1 MRPAS
6 GCGEGRRRVWSE
18 AVTDPSTGSGS
29 WLTVSEA
36 AARTGLHIDR
46 LRSMIR
52 RGKLEKRRGNRGEWL
67 VLVPAEMMTGSDL
80 VGGSAAG
87 AADHANGSAEGD
99 LDRVDGSVM
108 SKLTDALT
116 ELAALEHELGAAL
129 TRSAVAEAEAA
140 TLRDALTKAEAMADQ
155 LRAEHRTTVAELR
168 AELAEARRPWLA
180 KVLEGLRRGRNGEH
194 GYQHQTQGDPA
205 GGEKAGGAG
214 RTEAAATTAER
225 GSVRQPGGG
234 TAEQDQ

>member
-1 MRPAS
+1 
-6 GCGEGRRRVWSE
+6 
-18 AVTDPSTGSGS
+18 VTDPSTGSGS

-36 AARTGLHIDR
+36 ATRTGLHIDR

-80 VGGSAAG
+80 VGGSVAG

-140 TLRDALTKAEAMADQ
+140 TLRDALTKTEAMADQ
-155 LRAEHRTTVAELR
+155 LRAEHRVTVAELR

-180 KVLEGLRRGRNGEH
+180 KVLEGLRR
-194 GYQHQTQGDPA
+194 
-205 GGEKAGGAG
+205 K
-214 RTEAAATTAER
+214 
-225 GSVRQPGGG
+225 GS
-234 TAEQDQ
+234 

>member
-1 MRPAS
+1 
-6 GCGEGRRRVWSE
+6 
-18 AVTDPSTGSGS
+18 VTDPSTGSGT

-36 AARTGLHIDR
+36 ATRTSLHIDR

-80 VGGSAAG
+80 VDDARGPAT
-87 AADHANGSAEGD
+87 GD
-99 LDRVDGSVM
+99 IDPVDGSVM
-108 SKLTDALT
+108 TKLTDALT

-129 TRSAVAEAEAA
+129 TRSAVAEAEAT

-155 LRAEHRTTVAELR
+155 LRAEHRATVAELR

-180 KVLEGLRRGRNGEH
+180 KVLEGLRRKG
-194 GYQHQTQGDPA
+194 
-205 GGEKAGGAG
+205 
-214 RTEAAATTAER
+214 
-225 GSVRQPGGG
+225 
-234 TAEQDQ
+234 